1 MLKFDFSFAF
11 KETLGTGLSKDE
23 VLNNR
28 ELAESSLLGVIK
40 SEPGFLRILKTDEYL
55 DEVEALKGWVKNFDT
70 LVVVGI
76 GGSALGNLALHTSL
90 KPMNWNHLSSEKR
103 EGNLRVFVV
112 DNVDPHF
119 VGSVIEQIDLGR
131 TLFNVVSKS
140 GTTAEAMANY
150 LVVRGILEEH
160 EIDVSEHLIFTTD
173 PEKGVLRQIAE
184 KEGIRTLTIP
194 QDVGGRF
201 SVLTPVGLF
210 SAMAEGIDVRKLYE
224 GARNGVKRYSESNTC
239 GNPVLVNALLH
250 YSYLR
255 NGKNISVM
263 MPYSNQLY
271 LLADWYRQLWAESLG
286 KKYDLDGNVVNTGQT
301 PVKALGAVDQHSQI
315 QLYNEGPKDKIVTFL
330 RLEKFPEDLQIPELH
345 SEIEALSYLGGRNL
359 SELLNSEQEGTAM
372 ALAENGVPN
381 LTLKFDEL
389 SESNV
394 GEFIIYYE
402 LLTAVMGAMLN
413 INPYDQPGV
422 ELGKKITYSLMGRKG
437 YEAFA
442 GKFSEKKWR
451 FEL

>member
-11 KETLGTGLSKDE
+11 KENLGTGLSKDE
-23 VLNNR
+23 VFNNR
-28 ELAESSLLGVIK
+28 EFAKRSLLGVIE

-55 DEVEALKGWVKNFDT
+55 DEVEALKDWVKDFVT

-76 GGSALGNLALHTSL
+76 GGSALGNLALHASL
-90 KPMNWNHLSSEKR
+90 KPMNWNLLSEEER

-119 VGSVIEQIDLGR
+119 VGSVIEQIDLDR
-131 TLFNVVSKS
+131 TLFNVISKS

-150 LVVRGILEEH
+150 LVVRGLLEKRGLD
-160 EIDVSEHLIFTTD
+160 ISEHLIFTTD
-173 PEKGVLRQIAE
+173 PEKGVLRQIAKE
-184 KEGIRTLTIP
+184 EGIRTLTIP

-210 SAMAEGIDVRKLYE
+210 SAMAEGIDIRKLYE
-224 GARNGVKRYSESNTC
+224 GARNGVKRYSESSADT
-239 GNPVLVNALLH
+239 NPVLVNALLH
-250 YSYLR
+250 YSYLKA
-255 NGKNISVM
+255 GKSISVM

-330 RLEKFPEDLQIPELH
+330 KLEKFPGDLQIPELH
-345 SEIEALSYLGGRNL
+345 SEIEALSYLGGKSL

-372 ALAENGVPN
+372 ALTENGVPN
-381 LTLKFDEL
+381 LTLRFDEL
-389 SESNV
+389 SESSV